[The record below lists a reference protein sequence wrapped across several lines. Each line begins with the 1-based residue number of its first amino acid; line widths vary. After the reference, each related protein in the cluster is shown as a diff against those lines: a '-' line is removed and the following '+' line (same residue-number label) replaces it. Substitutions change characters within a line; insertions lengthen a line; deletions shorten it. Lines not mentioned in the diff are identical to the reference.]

1 MTKLFIYE
9 VNGETIEDTEAFGKA
24 WKKAKEIA
32 TREHTCITRQVIKE
46 NDIRNEFYSKACC
59 FLPEK
64 FFEKDKVMVF

>member
-1 MTKLFIYE
+1 MNKLFVYE
-9 VNGETIEDTEAFGKA
+9 VNGETVEDTEAFGQG

-32 TREHTCITRQVIKE
+32 TKEHTYITRQVIKG
-46 NDIRNEFYSKACC
+46 NDIRNEFYSKGGC